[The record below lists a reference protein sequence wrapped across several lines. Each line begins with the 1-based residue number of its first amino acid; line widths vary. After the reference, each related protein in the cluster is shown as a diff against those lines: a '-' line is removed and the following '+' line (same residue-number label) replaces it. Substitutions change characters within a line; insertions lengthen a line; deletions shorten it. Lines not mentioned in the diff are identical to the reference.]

1 MLFLHLSK
9 QYLSFDS
16 RMLTF
21 RESMFQLQTFL
32 LKTHIFTP
40 IMLWIW
46 IFFII
51 CTIADLILM
60 NDISSPELNRLEKG
74 SCLLECQAEKYIIY
88 RLIRLSNEL
97 KRVLLAN
104 YAGVDLD
111 NEA

>member
-1 MLFLHLSK
+1 
-9 QYLSFDS
+9 
-16 RMLTF
+16 
-21 RESMFQLQTFL
+21 
-32 LKTHIFTP
+32 
-40 IMLWIW
+40 
-46 IFFII
+46 
-51 CTIADLILM
+51 M